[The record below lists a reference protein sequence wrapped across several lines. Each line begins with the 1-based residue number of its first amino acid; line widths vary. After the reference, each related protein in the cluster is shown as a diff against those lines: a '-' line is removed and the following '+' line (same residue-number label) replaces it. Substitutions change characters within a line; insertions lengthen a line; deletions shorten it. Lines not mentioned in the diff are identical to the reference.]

1 MFSPWP
7 SHLSDRLLSCKAALL
22 RAMVTSMS
30 EAALRDPD
38 GNDPF
43 EGSILAP
50 VRLTDGVIS
59 ALSEA
64 ILDGRLKPGEALPA
78 EARLAARFGVS
89 KQVVREAM
97 RQLAALGILHVGQGR
112 ATRVVEALD
121 AQPLA
126 RFWRFAAGGTRAGLA
141 EAVELRRIIEPQV
154 ARLAALHAT
163 PEGLAHLRAI
173 LDRMAET
180 MGDIPRWITADLDF
194 HDHLAALSGNRL
206 VRLQVHGLR
215 PVIEEVMRLFNAREP
230 RGPADW
236 QATWERHRLVVDTI
250 AARDAEAT
258 EQAMLAHFA
267 AAETAIAELFPS
279 RASDPPDRATPG

>member
-1 MFSPWP
+1 M
-7 SHLSDRLLSCKAALL
+7 SD
-22 RAMVTSMS
+22 T
-30 EAALRDPD
+30 ALRDIALTGAD
-38 GNDPF
+38 GTELFAGP
-43 EGSILAP
+43 ILAP

-97 RQLAALGILHVGQGR
+97 RQLAALGILQVGQGR

-154 ARLAALHAT
+154 ARLAAQHAT
-163 PEGLAHLRAI
+163 PEGLAQLQRI
-173 LDRMAET
+173 LERMAAA
-180 MGDIPRWITADLDF
+180 MGDIPSWITADLDF

-236 QATWERHRLVVDTI
+236 QATWDRHRLVVDTI
-250 AARDAEAT
+250 AARDPEAT
-258 EQAMLAHFA
+258 ERAMLAHFA
-267 AAETAIAELFPS
+267 AAEAAIAELFPS
-279 RASDPPDRATPG
+279 RAADPPDRTTPG